1 MNAMFVSCMLSKLK
15 PRILKGSKSPCAV
28 LGAQAPTG
36 EHYREKPN
44 FIYIFVKV
52 TIITVTL
59 IIF

>member
-1 MNAMFVSCMLSKLK
+1 MFVCCLVSKLK
-15 PRILKGSKSPCAV
+15 SRILKGSKSPCAV

-44 FIYIFVKV
+44 FIYIFVEV
-52 TIITVTL
+52 TIITITL